1 MFLRAPAIEDQ
12 AVDRVH
18 RLGQK
23 RTTRVFRLIMK
34 DSIEDRVMAIQERKR
49 QLMMVAFAERKG
61 KRGNEKGAK
70 LSDIESLLQ

>member
-1 MFLRAPAIEDQ
+1 
-12 AVDRVH
+12 
-18 RLGQK
+18 
-23 RTTRVFRLIMK
+23 MK